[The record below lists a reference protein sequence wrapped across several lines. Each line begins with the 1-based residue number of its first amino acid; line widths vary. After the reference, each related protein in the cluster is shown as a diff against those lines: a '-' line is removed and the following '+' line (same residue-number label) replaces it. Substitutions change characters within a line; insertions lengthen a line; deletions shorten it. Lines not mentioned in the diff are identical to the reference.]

1 MALNHVEAIEGFEVA
16 IAALV
21 EKLSI
26 CEFYSSIYT
35 GVPLLSL
42 STANSLQLQ
51 NKLELALPEL
61 YASVV
66 VFSIKARAYFESTGT
81 YSIPIYYS
89 RGSVTKLY

>member
-35 GVPLLSL
+35 GVPLPSL
-42 STANSLQLQ
+42 STVNSLHLQ
-51 NKLELALPEL
+51 NKLALALPEL

-66 VFSIKARAYFESTGT
+66 VFSIKARTYFEAKGM
-81 YSIPIYYS
+81 YSIPLYCSI
-89 RGSVTKLY
+89 GSVIKLY